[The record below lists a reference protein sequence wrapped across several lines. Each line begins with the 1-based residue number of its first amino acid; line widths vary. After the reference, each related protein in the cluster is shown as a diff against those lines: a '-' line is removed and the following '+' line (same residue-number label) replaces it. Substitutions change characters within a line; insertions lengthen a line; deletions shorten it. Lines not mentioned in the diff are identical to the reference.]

1 MAITIPAAYVDTF
14 ESTVRHLAQQKQSRL
29 RNAVTEVYRQSES
42 HMWDRLAASDYRVKT
57 ARAVSP
63 AGGNGS
69 GAIDTTD
76 GLTWTRRNTL
86 IQTFDTGEI
95 IGKEEIVQML
105 IDPKSAVAENLAMN
119 MKRAV
124 DDVII
129 EAMFSDAATD
139 GGAAATFPAGQ
150 AIGTTGTKISLD
162 LLLEA
167 KEIFATNDIDPDETI
182 TLVIGPKQQ
191 RALMQL
197 LEVTSGDFQN
207 AKALA
212 TGYLPNF
219 LGFDIIVSNRLG
231 NSTVQPGVGTDLYC
245 AAFTKRALGLHVA
258 SDITAQVAER
268 PDMSFDWQLY
278 CQMNMNAVRVEDE
291 HIVQLLVDN
300 Q

>member
-1 MAITIPAAYVDTF
+1 MTISIPAAYVDTF
-14 ESTVRHLAQQKQSRL
+14 ESTVRHLAQQKTSRV
-29 RNAVTEVYRQSES
+29 RAAVTEVYRNSQS
-42 HMWDRLAASDYRVKT
+42 HMWDRLAASAYRTKT

-76 GLTWTRRNTL
+76 GLTWSRRNTL

-95 IGKEEIVQML
+95 VGREEITQML

-129 EAMFSDAATD
+129 DNFFTDALTD
-139 GGAAATFPAGQ
+139 GGAAAAFPAGQ
-150 AIGTTGTKISLD
+150 VVDESGNVINMD
-162 LLLEA
+162 MLLNV
-167 KEIFATNDIDPDETI
+167 KEVFALNDVDMDEHI
-182 TLVIGPKQQ
+182 TLVIGPRQQ

-197 LEVTSGDFQN
+197 LEVTSGDYQN
-207 AKALA
+207 SKALA

-219 LGFDIIVSNRLG
+219 LGLDIIVSNRLTAATT
-231 NSTVQPGVGTDLYC
+231 NLEC
-245 AAFTKRALGLHVA
+245 AAFTRRAMGLHVA
-258 SDITAQVAER
+258 SDITANVAER

-278 CQMNMNAVRVEDE
+278 CSMQMDAVRVEDE
-291 HIVQLLVDN
+291 HIVKLIVDN